1 MTLGFTRSAVPGGA
15 ALLSCVLLA
24 ACNIGPKYVKPA
36 ALPPN
41 ATAPTA
47 YKETPPP
54 PPGWTPAQPADD
66 ALRGNWWEMFQDSTL
81 NGLEAKIAINN
92 QNLKAAVAQ
101 YDSAH
106 EQVKVVRAN
115 LFPTITAGPQASRDR
130 ESSNHPLVQPGTNT
144 TYNDFVVSG
153 GFSYELDLW
162 GQIRKQVAQA
172 REQAQASAAQL
183 ANVNLSMHAL
193 LAQSYFQLRGLDTQE
208 ALLATTVG
216 AYEKTLELT
225 LNRFHG
231 GVASE
236 VDVAQA
242 RTQLETTRAAY
253 IDVGVARAQTEHAI
267 ATLVG
272 ETASTFS
279 IEPAV
284 LTTPPPVVPPGL
296 PGTLLER
303 RPDIAGAER
312 TVAAA
317 NEQIGIARTAYF
329 PTVTLSGNGG
339 FESTQ
344 TSSLFNGPSALWSV
358 GASAIETIFDAGRR
372 KAQTAEARDQY
383 DQQVAEYRQT
393 TLTAF
398 QQVED
403 NLAAVRIL
411 QQEAVTEQAAVAA
424 AQRSLDLSLNRYKGG
439 ITTYLEV
446 LTAQAALLTDQRNA
460 ADVLSRRFTA
470 TVLLVQALG
479 GGWDVSQLP
488 HS

>member
-1 MTLGFTRSAVPGGA
+1 M
-15 ALLSCVLLA
+15 LA
-24 ACNIGPKYVKPA
+24 ACNVGPKYVKPS

-41 ATAPTA
+41 ATAPTV
-47 YKETPPP
+47 YKETPLP

-66 ALRGNWWEMFQDSTL
+66 ALRGNWWEIFQDPTL
-81 NGLEAKIAINN
+81 NALEAKIAVNN

-101 YDSAH
+101 YDAAH
-106 EQVKVVRAN
+106 EQVRVVRAN
-115 LFPTITAGPQASRDR
+115 LFPTITAGPQAARTR

-144 TYNDFVVSG
+144 TYTDLALSG
-153 GFSYELDLW
+153 GFNYELDLW
-162 GQIRKQVAQA
+162 GQIRKQVAQS

-183 ANVNLSMHAL
+183 ATVNLSMHAL
-193 LAQSYFQLRGLDTQE
+193 LAQSYFQLRGLDTQR
-208 ALLATTVG
+208 ALLATTVE
-216 AYEKTLELT
+216 AYEKTLQLT
-225 LNRFHG
+225 TNRFHG

-253 IDVGVARAQTEHAI
+253 IDVGVARSQTEHAI
-267 ATLVG
+267 AVLVG
-272 ETASTFS
+272 EPASTFS

-284 LTTPPPVVPPGL
+284 LTVPPPVVPAGVPA
-296 PGTLLER
+296 TLLER
-303 RPDIAGAER
+303 RPDIAQAER

-329 PTVTLSGNGG
+329 PTVTLLGNGG
-339 FESTQ
+339 FESTAPGN
-344 TSSLFNGPSALWSV
+344 LFSGPSSLWSV

-372 KAQTAEARDQY
+372 RAQTAEARDQY
-383 DQQVAEYRQT
+383 DQHVAEYRQT

-403 NLAAVRIL
+403 NLAAIRIL
-411 QQEAVTEQAAVAA
+411 QQEAVTQQDAIAA

-439 ITTYLEV
+439 LTTYLEV

-460 ADVLSRRFTA
+460 ADVLSRRFTS

-488 HS
+488 RS

>member
-1 MTLGFTRSAVPGGA
+1 
-15 ALLSCVLLA
+15 
-24 ACNIGPKYVKPA
+24 
-36 ALPPN
+36 
-41 ATAPTA
+41 
-47 YKETPPP
+47 
-54 PPGWTPAQPADD
+54 
-66 ALRGNWWEMFQDSTL
+66 
-81 NGLEAKIAINN
+81 
-92 QNLKAAVAQ
+92 
-101 YDSAH
+101 
-106 EQVKVVRAN
+106 
-115 LFPTITAGPQASRDR
+115 
-130 ESSNHPLVQPGTNT
+130 
-144 TYNDFVVSG
+144 
-153 GFSYELDLW
+153 
-162 GQIRKQVAQA
+162 
-172 REQAQASAAQL
+172 
-183 ANVNLSMHAL
+183 
-193 LAQSYFQLRGLDTQE
+193 
-208 ALLATTVG
+208 
-216 AYEKTLELT
+216 
-225 LNRFHG
+225 
-231 GVASE
+231 
-236 VDVAQA
+236 
-242 RTQLETTRAAY
+242 
-253 IDVGVARAQTEHAI
+253 VARAQTEHAI

-303 RPDIAGAER
+303 RPDIAGVER
-312 TVAAA
+312 IVAAA

-488 HS
+488 QS

>member
-1 MTLGFTRSAVPGGA
+1 VKSRFIGVV
-15 ALLSCVLLA
+15 LLPCALLA
-24 ACNIGPKYVKPA
+24 ACNIGPKYVKPSA
-36 ALPPN
+36 IPPN
-41 ATAPTA
+41 ATAPSA
-47 YKETPPP
+47 YKEAPPP

-66 ALRGNWWEMFQDSTL
+66 ALRGNWWEIFQDQTL
-81 NGLEAKIAINN
+81 NELEAKIAVNN

-101 YDSAH
+101 YDATR
-106 EQVKVVRAN
+106 EQVRVVRAN
-115 LFPTITAGPQASRDR
+115 LFPTIGVGPQASRNRD
-130 ESSNHPLVQPGTNT
+130 SSNHPLLQPGDQT
-144 TYNDFVVSG
+144 TYNDLIVSG
-153 GFSYELDLW
+153 GFNYEVDLW

-172 REQAQASAAQL
+172 REQSQASAAQL

-193 LAQSYFQLRGLDTQE
+193 LAQTYYQLRALDTQR
-208 ALLATTVG
+208 ALLATTVD
-216 AYEKTLELT
+216 AYEKTLQLT
-225 LNRFHG
+225 LNRYHG

-253 IDVGVARAQTEHAI
+253 IDVGVGRAQTEHAI
-267 ATLVG
+267 AVLVG

-279 IEPAV
+279 IATAV
-284 LTTPPPVVPPGL
+284 LVAPPPTVPPGV
-296 PGTLLER
+296 PTTLLER
-303 RPDIAGAER
+303 RPDIAAAER

-329 PTVTLSGNGG
+329 PQLNLIGNGG

-344 TSSLFNGPSALWSV
+344 PGNLFTGPSSLWSV

-372 KAQTAEARDQY
+372 RAQTAEARDQY
-383 DQQVAEYRQT
+383 DQQVAQYRQV

-403 NLAAVRIL
+403 NLAAIRIL
-411 QQEAVTEQAAVAA
+411 QQEGVTEQAAVAA

-439 ITTYLEV
+439 LANYLEV
-446 LTAQAALLTDQRNA
+446 LTAQTALLSNQRTQ
-460 ADVLSRRFTA
+460 ADVLSRQFTS

-479 GGWDVSQLP
+479 GGWNVSQMP